1 MWAMN
6 NKWQVMYKVMER
18 QNVYIEKEEEKSA
31 GMTIAKKKDTQFEK
45 WSEIK
50 VTHKNASFRPPCAYR
65 RTLPAHIARIS
76 DIHLDC
82 LSGQKKI
89 LV

>member
-50 VTHKNASFRPPCAYR
+50 VTHKNETIFDIGNGYR
-65 RTLPAHIARIS
+65 GR
-76 DIHLDC
+76 
-82 LSGQKKI
+82 K
-89 LV
+89 